1 MKTVASVGKAP
12 HEGQRAKGQPAAPA
26 GTKPARTGRGAVLGA
41 LGKGGCLLG
50 LLAIL
55 AILAVFVAFYRP
67 ASPTAAGSRAYDDS
81 SADEPQERPPVRAV
95 AFAGNGQLLAYGG
108 DELVDSHGVIRIV
121 RIADHKF
128 IDRDQPLRT
137 IAAHSA
143 PVTGLRFR
151 PGDRELLSTSLDG
164 TVGWWQV
171 ETGERFAILETPGV
185 PDETK
190 GLLKLAI
197 SSDGRFLAAGG
208 WSGDIYLWD
217 LSDPGAA
224 ATVVG
229 RDSHPQLADPKDDR
243 PSGLLE
249 EVRSLVFVAGTP
261 PLLVAG
267 GGDGLLVVFDV
278 ASRKVGRVVTLDGKQ
293 PSIRDVT
300 MRQWETQRD
309 HDFSINALLDA
320 PARDGVLAADYRGC
334 IYEIATEGPCRSWWL
349 GGEVPDGPKNCIK
362 PLLDK
367 KQFCIPPE
375 NPSNP
380 GGAAFAGLVEY
391 PRLPQGY
398 ISIAWNDRFRVFR
411 PTDREPWRVFEG
423 GMRQG
428 DKMCTYAAAPEQ
440 GLVATGGLAGRVQ
453 LYEVSGDAASPD
465 IHLCDSL

>member
-1 MKTVASVGKAP
+1 M
-12 HEGQRAKGQPAAPA
+12 
-26 GTKPARTGRGAVLGA
+26 
-41 LGKGGCLLG
+41 
-50 LLAIL
+50 
-55 AILAVFVAFYRP
+55 
-67 ASPTAAGSRAYDDS
+67 
-81 SADEPQERPPVRAV
+81 
-95 AFAGNGQLLAYGG
+95 
-108 DELVDSHGVIRIV
+108 DSHGVIRT
-121 RIADHKF
+121 RIADQLSTGTS
-128 IDRDQPLRT
+128 RCGPLPR
-137 IAAHSA
+137 IPRLL
-143 PVTGLRFR
+143 PVRFR

-171 ETGERFAILETPGV
+171 DWERIAILKRRCSGRDEGTP
-185 PDETK
+185 EA
-190 GLLKLAI
+190 AI
-197 SSDGRFLAAGG
+197 SSDGRFLAAG
-208 WSGDIYLWD
+208 WSETSTWD
-217 LSDPGAA
+217 LDPGAA

-440 GLVATGGLAGRVQ
+440 GLVATGGLAGRRAA
-453 LYEVSGDAASPD
+453 LRGFGRRGVSGHSSLRFPLRHQSDPRQVAQRHSLGRTIPGSGATGGRAAERSQEEAP
-465 IHLCDSL
+465 